1 MSIAYDA
8 LVDQLS
14 AGAYTE
20 VAAKRVA
27 TRLLVYQQ
35 ITDSEYAA
43 LMDMADALAANDED
57 GETLTRI
64 VALEAAVQT
73 LRAEVDAIKQT
84 IAEGGGSVPEPEPA
98 EDGSKDKPITAVR
111 GMTYYRDKIYRDPED
126 DKLYKCARDND
137 TAPGTGVALA
147 YLPHELL
154 NIYFEEVVEA

>member
-1 MSIAYDA
+1 MSVAYDA

-20 VAAKRVA
+20 VTAKRVA

-43 LMDMADALAANDED
+43 LMDMADALAANDKD

-64 VALEAAVQT
+64 VALETAVQS

-111 GMTYYRDKIYRDPED
+111 GMVYYKDKYYRDPED
-126 DKLYKCARDND
+126 GKLYLCTRDRD
-137 TAPGTGVALA
+137 DQPGAGLALA
-147 YLPHELL
+147 YLPHELVG
-154 NIYFEEVVEA
+154 IYFGEVAV